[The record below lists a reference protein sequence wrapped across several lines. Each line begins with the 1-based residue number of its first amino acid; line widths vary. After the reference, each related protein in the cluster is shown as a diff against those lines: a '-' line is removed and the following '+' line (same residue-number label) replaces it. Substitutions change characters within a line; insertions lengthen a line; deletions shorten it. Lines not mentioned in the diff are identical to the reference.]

1 MMPFA
6 FCFALSKGELLDFNG
21 KCNKSFLIIT
31 NPARQWVLIH

>member
-6 FCFALSKGELLDFNG
+6 FFALSKGELQGFEG
-21 KCNKSFLIIT
+21 KCSKSFLIIT

>member
-6 FCFALSKGELLDFNG
+6 FCFALSKGELRGFNG
-21 KCNKSFLIIT
+21 KSNESFLIIP

>member
-21 KCNKSFLIIT
+21 KCNKSFSIIT